1 MGFITVILF
10 FTQWIAAF
18 LSFFYPGLR
27 EEKRMALLPFHR
39 YFGLAIFAM
48 ACATAFAGINEKLML
63 TLSSDYAQLVPLAV
77 VGNVLVLLIAAFA
90 LLVGFIVTYPPY
102 QRVEIED

>member
-1 MGFITVILF
+1 
-10 FTQWIAAF
+10 
-18 LSFFYPGLR
+18 
-27 EEKRMALLPFHR
+27 
-39 YFGLAIFAM
+39 FAM

-102 QRVEIED
+102 QRVEIEDSEKVPLTQTDGGRDFQSTSDDRVLEE